1 MRLSGTDPR
10 MMTGLDWILLAVLS
24 CSMLLGLWRGLV
36 YEVLSVLGW
45 AVSFY
50 AAQWFAPDV
59 AATLPLQSLSDP
71 LRYAA
76 AFVLIFVASLFAWG
90 LLAFLVKKLVD
101 AVGLRPIDRV
111 LGAVFGVLRGVILLL
126 AATVVINMTALKTS
140 DWWTQSNGA
149 PLLSS
154 TLKSLKPLLPEQFG
168 RYL

>member
-1 MRLSGTDPR
+1 ML
-10 MMTGLDWILLAVLS
+10 TGLDWILLAVLGAS
-24 CSMLLGLWRGLV
+24 LLLGLWRGLV

-59 AATLPLQSLSDP
+59 AAMLPLPSLSDP

-76 AFVLIFVASLFAWG
+76 AFVLIFVAALFAWG
-90 LLAFLVKKLVD
+90 LLAFVVKKLVE

-111 LGAVFGVLRGVILLL
+111 LGALFGVLRGVILLL
-126 AATVVINMTALKTS
+126 ASTVVINMTAMKTS
-140 DWWTQSNGA
+140 DWWTQSSGA
-149 PLLSS
+149 PLLSGV
-154 TLKSLKPLLPEQFG
+154 LEGLKPLLPEQFA

>member
-1 MRLSGTDPR
+1 MV
-10 MMTGLDWILLAVLS
+10 TGLDWILLAVLG
-24 CSMLLGLWRGLV
+24 CSLLLGLWRGLV

-59 AATLPLQSLSDP
+59 AVMLPLQSLSDP

-76 AFVLIFVASLFAWG
+76 AFVLIFVAALFAWG
-90 LLAFLVKKLVD
+90 LLAFVVKKLVD

-140 DWWTQSNGA
+140 DWWSQSSGA

-154 TLKSLKPLLPEQFG
+154 ALEGLKPLLPEQFAK
-168 RYL
+168 YL